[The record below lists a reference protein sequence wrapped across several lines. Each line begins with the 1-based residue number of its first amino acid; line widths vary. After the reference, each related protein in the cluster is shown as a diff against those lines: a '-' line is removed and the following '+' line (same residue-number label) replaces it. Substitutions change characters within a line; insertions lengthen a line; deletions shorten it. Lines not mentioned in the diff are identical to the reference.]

1 MLQVTGHV
9 ENSLASSQ
17 AMESSAAS
25 IQLGH
30 GHSEAVLHKFS
41 PRVGV
46 NINLCDGGVSA
57 RRKSPAQS
65 LVFSAHCLEAGELF
79 EVKITELDPVYR

>member
-41 PRVGV
+41 PR
-46 NINLCDGGVSA
+46 
-57 RRKSPAQS
+57 
-65 LVFSAHCLEAGELF
+65 
-79 EVKITELDPVYR
+79 

>member
-1 MLQVTGHV
+1 MQVTGHV

-30 GHSEAVLHKFS
+30 GHTEAVLHKLS
-41 PRVGV
+41 SR
-46 NINLCDGGVSA
+46 
-57 RRKSPAQS
+57 
-65 LVFSAHCLEAGELF
+65 
-79 EVKITELDPVYR
+79 